1 MTWLRELFRRLSE
14 ADYRKR
20 PSRRWYG
27 DAAWWLYI
35 NVILPTNDVYY
46 FARYRIRVRGGGTM
60 LPHYGKG
67 KYVSVYDAG
76 GIIRIVSETDPG
88 HEVRIVPYQPN
99 HGVMVEIIGGDKDS
113 PLSCYSLDLKQL
125 SKSLIY
131 ASNVEELCGR
141 KRRQEDTPAA
151 GAEEPVETRRRL

>member
-35 NVILPTNDVYY
+35 NVILPANDVYY

-88 HEVRIVPYQPN
+88 HEVRIIPYQPN
-99 HGVMVEIIGGDKDS
+99 HGVMVEVINGPDPSG
-113 PLSCYSLDLKQL
+113 LTCMCLDIKQL
-125 SKSLIY
+125 SNPLIY
-131 ASNVEELCGR
+131 ASNLNALCG
-141 KRRQEDTPAA
+141 KQQERQAKLVENS
-151 GAEEPVETRRRL
+151 EEPVERRRRS